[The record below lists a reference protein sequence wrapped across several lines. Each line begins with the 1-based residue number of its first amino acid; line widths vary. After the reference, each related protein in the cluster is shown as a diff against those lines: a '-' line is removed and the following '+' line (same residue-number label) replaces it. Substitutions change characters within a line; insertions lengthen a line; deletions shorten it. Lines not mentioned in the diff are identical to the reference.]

1 MLNLWIPKIKHYLYI
16 GLGLLVSG
24 LLIVVKILTSQNSR
38 LRRKVETA
46 DAKVEHAKAVMRADN
61 EAEIQFD
68 ERTKKL
74 AEDLE
79 KDGTSDEL
87 KEPNKW

>member
-1 MLNLWIPKIKHYLYI
+1 MWRTTKHYLYI

-24 LLIVVKILTSQNSR
+24 LLIAVKILTGQNSR

-46 DAKVEHAKAVMRADN
+46 DAKVKHAKAVMRADN

-68 ERTKKL
+68 ERTEELRKKL
-74 AEDLE
+74 KET
-79 KDGTSDEL
+79 GTSDEL
-87 KEPNKW
+87 SSPNKGWK